1 MSKAC
6 LKVAAPCPR
15 AGFPTPGSR
24 AGYRL
29 QLSVEVPVPD
39 NVAENDA
46 LKQRKFRLVTRVR
59 NMIKVLEM
67 EFGATPDEI
76 LTTVA
81 MSLKD
86 HDANELAEILDTT
99 SSLLDMLMPGNS
111 PYKARRR

>member
-1 MSKAC
+1 M
-6 LKVAAPCPR
+6 
-15 AGFPTPGSR
+15 
-24 AGYRL
+24 
-29 QLSVEVPVPD
+29 PD

-76 LTTVA
+76 ITTVA

-86 HDANELAEILDTT
+86 HDVDELAEILDTT